1 MSQNIY
7 QRLGL
12 KRVINACGKMTIL
25 GVSAVSP
32 EVMAATAEAAG
43 AFVEIDALVDRTG
56 ELVSE
61 HTGAQD
67 SYITSCASAGIAIAV
82 AAVITRGEPDRVAM
96 MPDSSG
102 MANEILILRGH
113 NIDYGAPITSAIRL
127 GGGRIVEVGQS
138 NLAARWQLE
147 KAVSER
153 TAALLFVK
161 SHHSVQKGMLTLED
175 FVAVAKQFQLPLIVD
190 AAAEEDLRQYVAR
203 GADMVIY
210 SGAKAFNAPT
220 SGFITGGR
228 EWIRCCKA
236 QHHGIARAMKI
247 GKENMVGLV
256 KALELYG
263 EGITNMTPE
272 KLASTVDAIS
282 ALRGFSAE
290 IEQDEAG
297 REIWRVQVRVHP
309 DILGIDARQ
318 VEAMLRTGD
327 IAIYTRRYFL
337 HQGVFSIDPRTLD
350 HHDLTTIV
358 ERLAQIAGEQEKH
371 YAKH

>member
-32 EVMAATAEAAG
+32 EVMQATAEAAG
-43 AFVEIDALVDRTG
+43 SFVEIDKLVDRTG
-56 ELVSE
+56 QLVST
-61 HTGAQD
+61 HTGAED

-82 AAVITRGEPDRVAM
+82 AAVITRGEPDRVAL

-102 MANEILILRGH
+102 MANEVLMLRGH

-127 GGGRIVEVGQS
+127 GGGRVVEVGQS

-147 KAVSER
+147 KAISER

-161 SHHSVQKGMLTLED
+161 SHHSVRKGMLTLAD
-175 FVAVAKQFQLPLIVD
+175 FVEVAKAHQLPLIVD
-190 AAAEEDLRQYVAR
+190 AAAEEDLRLYVSQ
-203 GADMVIY
+203 GADLVIY

-220 SGFITGGR
+220 SGFITGKR
-228 EWIRCCKA
+228 EWIECCKA

-256 KALELYG
+256 KALELYA
-263 EGITNMTPE
+263 EGADSMTPDA
-272 KLASTVDAIS
+272 LATTVDAIS
-282 ALRGFSAE
+282 ALHGFSAE

-297 REIWRVQVRVHP
+297 RAIWRVQVRVHP
-309 DILGIDARQ
+309 DVLGIDARQ
-318 VEAMLRTGD
+318 VEALLRTGD
-327 IAIYTRRYFL
+327 VAIYTRRYFL

-350 HHDLTTIV
+350 QSELAMIV
-358 ERLAQIAGEQEKH
+358 ERLAQISAEQENYH
-371 YAKH
+371 AKH